1 MLAAR
6 HRNVRREITEM
17 SDLKTTLEIEL
28 EDLRVQR
35 EQCLTGVT
43 RQGLIDKISAEF
55 DSRIAVI
62 ERRLAEI

>member
-1 MLAAR
+1 
-6 HRNVRREITEM
+6 M